1 MILFLLA
8 FVAFLIIGIP
18 ISVSIGFSAVL
29 GCLSLGYPLVVI
41 GQKMVSGI
49 DSWLLIAIPLF
60 ILAGNL
66 MNAGK
71 ITDELFGTAR
81 ELVGWIPG
89 GLGHANVLASVI
101 FAGMS
106 GSASADAGG
115 LGAIEIKAMRDH
127 GYDDDFSAAV
137 TAASSVIGPIFP
149 PSIPLII
156 YGASASVSV
165 SKLFMGGVIPAL
177 VMAVL
182 MMVLIYIYA
191 VKRGYERTAFNLR
204 NLAWQF
210 VHALPACITPVI
222 ILAGFTLG
230 WFTPTEASAVA
241 TIYALII
248 SVLVYK
254 SMDLKTF
261 LQCLKESAISSAN
274 TLFIIGTSTLFT
286 YVMAKEGISA
296 LIANTITGVSS
307 NYQHHPAD
315 SWHGHGARRYPD
327 PDAARAAAHRR
338 HHGLQSGV
346 LRRCGGAEPDDRS
359 GHSSLRR
366 VPVCHFGREQ
376 DQAGTH
382 LQVDPALPG
391 SVVDHAG
398 CHLYLPAGRY
408 LPAGYAAGCNGCV
421 KTYIFKSD

>member
-66 MNAGK
+66 
-71 ITDELFGTAR
+71 
-81 ELVGWIPG
+81 
-89 GLGHANVLASVI
+89 
-101 FAGMS
+101 
-106 GSASADAGG
+106 
-115 LGAIEIKAMRDH
+115 RDH

-204 NLAWQF
+204 NLARQF
-210 VHALPACITPVI
+210 VHALPPCLPTSWPRRASPPSSQTPSPV
-222 ILAGFTLG
+222 FP
-230 WFTPTEASAVA
+230 PTRRLSCSLS
-241 TIYALII
+241 T
-248 SVLVYK
+248 
-254 SMDLKTF
+254 
-261 LQCLKESAISSAN
+261 SS
-274 TLFIIGTSTLFT
+274 
-286 YVMAKEGISA
+286 
-296 LIANTITGVSS
+296 
-307 NYQHHPAD
+307 
-315 SWHGHGARRYPD
+315 
-327 PDAARAAAHRR
+327 
-338 HHGLQSGV
+338 
-346 LRRCGGAEPDDRS
+346 C
-359 GHSSLRR
+359 
-366 VPVCHFGREQ
+366 
-376 DQAGTH
+376 
-382 LQVDPALPG
+382 
-391 SVVDHAG
+391 
-398 CHLYLPAGRY
+398 
-408 LPAGYAAGCNGCV
+408 
-421 KTYIFKSD
+421 

>member
-307 NYQHHPAD
+307 NPAVVMFIINIILLIL
-315 SWHGHGARRYPD
+315 GMVMEPGAILTLMLP
-327 PDAARAAAHRR
+327 
-338 HHGLQSGV
+338 V
-346 LRRCGGAEPDDRS
+346 LLL
-359 GHSSLRR
+359 SLI
-366 VPVCHFGREQ
+366 H
-376 DQAGTH
+376 
-382 LQVDPALPG
+382 
-391 SVVDHAG
+391 
-398 CHLYLPAGRY
+398 
-408 LPAGYAAGCNGCV
+408 
-421 KTYIFKSD
+421 I